1 MMTISQEQHV
11 TTWWASSDYLGHQ
24 AASRKC
30 ASFQAEEY
38 QQRTLEK
45 RKYNF
50 SLKSLFDVKQKPKTR
65 TDFFV
70 TRHGFWL
77 PCFSQ
82 LAPSLLS
89 RLPPALV
96 LDREFTP
103 VLWFPVL
110 KRLRQLPQIIVKV
123 ILHRSTICAIHHI
136 WTAFSKFT
144 QSWYKQNT
152 LNSRTPKQHLSKH
165 QVRQFFLRVNALS
178 RGLNNLK

>member
-1 MMTISQEQHV
+1 MTISQEQHV

-50 SLKSLFDVKQKPKTR
+50 LLKSLFDVKQKPKTR

-89 RLPPALV
+89 RLPPAPG

-110 KRLRQLPQIIVKV
+110 KRIRQLPQIIVKLKV

-136 WTAFSKFT
+136 WTAFSKFSH
-144 QSWYKQNT
+144 SWYKQ
-152 LNSRTPKQHLSKH
+152 KH
-165 QVRQFFLRVNALS
+165 QVRQLLLRIYALFT
-178 RGLNNLK
+178 GLNNLE

>member
-1 MMTISQEQHV
+1 MTISQEQHV

-50 SLKSLFDVKQKPKTR
+50 LLKSLFDVKQKPKTR

-110 KRLRQLPQIIVKV
+110 KRIRQLPQIIVKLKV

-136 WTAFSKFT
+136 WTAFSKFSH
-144 QSWYKQNT
+144 SWYKQ
-152 LNSRTPKQHLSKH
+152 KH
-165 QVRQFFLRVNALS
+165 QVRQLLLRIYALFT
-178 RGLNNLK
+178 GLNNLE